1 MFFLLVILN
10 DISIEFILKI
20 LENFKGFLVDDC
32 IIIDDDDVVIND
44 DVIKMLY
51 RGLSDSDDV

>member
-20 LENFKGFLVDDC
+20 LENLKGFLVDDC
-32 IIIDDDDVVIND
+32 IIIDDDDVDIND

>member
-10 DISIEFILKI
+10 DIIIEFILKF

-32 IIIDDDDVVIND
+32 IIIDDDDVDIND

>member
-10 DISIEFILKI
+10 DINIEFILKI

-44 DVIKMLY
+44 GVIKMLY

>member
-10 DISIEFILKI
+10 DISIELILKI

-32 IIIDDDDVVIND
+32 IIIDDDDVDIND